1 MSMLPRRLVGLVALV
16 VAAASLALAAGTT
29 PAIVASSTSST
40 GFAAVTPSPV
50 SLLASPALLAVGS
63 VLFVGGAA
71 ALADANL
78 SARAAMLA
86 PTLGVVAA
94 GVFGLGFGLDPG
106 SALATATD
114 PAAYELLG
122 TGVGARI
129 AAGAVAGGAVAPVV
143 RASTTEDTVVLLVG
157 AALLLAA
164 VAAGSDAPLALL
176 TGGVAGALAVG
187 ALWAVDSAAWR
198 P

>member
-1 MSMLPRRLVGLVALV
+1 MRTLRRRLVGSVALV
-16 VAAASLALAAGTT
+16 VATASLVLAAGTT

-50 SLLASPALLAVGS
+50 SWLVSPALLAVGS
-63 VLFVGGAA
+63 VLLIGGAA
-71 ALADANL
+71 ALADADL

-86 PTLGVVAA
+86 PALGVVTA

-114 PAAYELLG
+114 PAAYEQLG
-122 TGVGARI
+122 TGFGARI
-129 AAGAVAGGAVAPVV
+129 AAGAAVGGAVAPVV
-143 RASTTEDTVVLLVG
+143 RASTTEDTVALLVG

-164 VAAGSDAPLALL
+164 VAVGSDAPLALV
-176 TGGVAGALAVG
+176 TGGVAGTIAVG
-187 ALWAVDSAAWR
+187 VLWVADSATWR